1 MKIKVIKVFFEELN
15 FLKKKRATDD
25 EMAVWHLQFTG
36 QELGPTPGG
45 GEGQGSPVY
54 CSTWGC
60 KEVDTTWQLNNNI
73 FFLKSCLFSN
83 TI

>member
-45 GEGQGSPVY
+45 GEGQGSPLRAHISELL
-54 CSTWGC
+54 CGA
-60 KEVDTTWQLNNNI
+60 QLPS
-73 FFLKSCLFSN
+73 FLGQS
-83 TI
+83 